1 MVHKITLVQACDGL
15 IRSKMAAGLSPHTI
29 ADYKNTFKKLFL
41 FFDGEIPLQNISR
54 KDIVDFFA
62 WLQEDYI
69 SNPDG
74 VAPRRNKPLSPKS
87 IRNIHTNLSAFWVWA
102 IAEEFVQ
109 KNVVKGVDKPS
120 ASPPVI
126 EPYTKDDVVAL
137 LKACDL
143 SRTWKT
149 RASIANSRPTADRDR
164 AIILTLLDT
173 GVRASELCGIRYGD
187 VNLTTNSIRIQ
198 GKGAGKGPKE
208 RNVYIGKNT
217 AKALW
222 KNLLPRLDDIQAD
235 DPIFAVGQDG
245 DWRPI
250 NRNVLGKLL
259 KRIAGRAGIDD
270 VYPHRFRHTFAITY
284 LRNEGDIFT
293 LQSLLGHSDL
303 TMVKRYALIA
313 NVDCETAHRKASPV
327 DNWRL

>member
-29 ADYKNTFKKLFL
+29 ADYENTFKKLFL

-102 IAEEFVQ
+102 IEEEFVQ

-137 LKACDL
+137 LKACDM

-173 GVRASELCGIRYGD
+173 GVRASELCSIRYGD

-303 TMVKRYALIA
+303 TMVKRYARIA
-313 NVDCETAHRKASPV
+313 NIDCETAHRKASPV